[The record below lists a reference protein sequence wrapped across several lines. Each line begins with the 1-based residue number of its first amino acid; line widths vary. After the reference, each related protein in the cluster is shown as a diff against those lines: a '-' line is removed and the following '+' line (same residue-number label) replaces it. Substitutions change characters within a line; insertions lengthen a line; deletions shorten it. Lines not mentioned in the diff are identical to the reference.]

1 LEFLNVDTGEWEE
14 IPAITDLAADVESG
28 GAVRWIVRSS
38 LFPHPFRLPFI
49 FAQVLK
55 QMTFRSKQILIRF
68 HCSLRPGNP
77 THNQWLQTIE
87 LLSHKIPPGQL
98 RLTIDPSFSQEA
110 IYYCNGGEYQH
121 VLPHVYVKEAEN
133 TWGFTQMLVKDLA
146 GSGVRLK
153 DFFLHFTWP
162 VEPSEDGLDKDRG
175 RILEKRVI
183 GSGYEGAER
192 GKFERRQEWNGYI
205 TEAIFVRE

>member
-1 LEFLNVDTGEWEE
+1 MRANL
-14 IPAITDLAADVESG
+14 
-28 GAVRWIVRSS
+28 
-38 LFPHPFRLPFI
+38 
-49 FAQVLK
+49 
-55 QMTFRSKQILIRF
+55 
-68 HCSLRPGNP
+68 
-77 THNQWLQTIE
+77 LQ
-87 LLSHKIPPGQL
+87 
-98 RLTIDPSFSQEA
+98 
-110 IYYCNGGEYQH
+110 
-121 VLPHVYVKEAEN
+121 
-133 TWGFTQMLVKDLA
+133 DLA

-192 GKFERRQEWNGYI
+192 GKFERRQEWNVYI